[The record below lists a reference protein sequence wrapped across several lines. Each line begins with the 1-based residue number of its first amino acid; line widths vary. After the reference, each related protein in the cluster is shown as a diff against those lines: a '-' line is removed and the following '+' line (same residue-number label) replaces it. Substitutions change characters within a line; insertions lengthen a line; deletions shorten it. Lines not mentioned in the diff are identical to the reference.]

1 MRAEVTLLT
10 TETIA
15 TPIGDLVLVADES
28 GALVAAEFADV
39 RHRLD
44 RWLDRR
50 LAAGRTALRAG
61 RVPDAIKAP
70 FAAYFAGDIAA
81 LDALPVKMDGTPFQR
96 EVWSALRGI
105 APGRT
110 FGYGAFAE
118 RLGRPQ
124 SARAVGAANG
134 ANPLSIVVP
143 CHRLVGADG
152 NLTNY
157 GGGLERKRWLLD
169 HEARHAPALSP
180 RPWIDRK
187 PAATT
192 PSSSER

>member
-1 MRAEVTLLT
+1 MRAEIERLT
-10 TETIA
+10 TETID
-15 TPIGDLVLVADES
+15 TPIGGLVLVVDEA

-50 LAAGRTALRAG
+50 LGTGRAVLRAG
-61 RVPDAIKAP
+61 RVPDPIKVA
-70 FAAYFAGDIAA
+70 FAAYFDGDLAA
-81 LDALPVKMDGTPFQR
+81 LDALPIKLDGTSFQN
-96 EVWSALRGI
+96 EVWSALRRI

-143 CHRLVGADG
+143 CH
-152 NLTNY
+152 
-157 GGGLERKRWLLD
+157 
-169 HEARHAPALSP
+169 
-180 RPWIDRK
+180 
-187 PAATT
+187 
-192 PSSSER
+192 